1 MLLILQSLT
10 RNTAMEIAVNV
21 KALHNETESLLVG
34 RVPLVRSQSTWF
46 YSFIQIIHDLFFADF
61 CKLMPK

>member
-1 MLLILQSLT
+1 
-10 RNTAMEIAVNV
+10 MEIAVNV

-46 YSFIQIIHDLFFADF
+46 YSFIQI
-61 CKLMPK
+61 M

>member
-1 MLLILQSLT
+1 MVNAVSTKYLFSVQLASYQIIFMLLVLQSLT

-34 RVPLVRSQSTWF
+34 RVPLVS
-46 YSFIQIIHDLFFADF
+46 
-61 CKLMPK
+61 